1 MTRFKLTSALIL
13 ALISIIYSVAPA
25 AARSPYK
32 GQKSIGLYGGYSAR
46 TEAPAAGL
54 YFQYRFTRALRIA
67 PSVDY
72 VFRSENQ
79 DSYNFDF
86 NIHTPLRL
94 NAAETANFYPIA
106 GVGYSAIY
114 HRCND
119 SDPTVYD
126 ATDSSH
132 RYDRLGLNLGG
143 GLEYFVNSTLR
154 IAIEGKWR
162 WRKDYSTGLF
172 TVAIG
177 YRF

>member
-13 ALISIIYSVAPA
+13 TLIAIIFSAAPVD
-25 AARSPYK
+25 ARSPYK
-32 GQKSIGLYGGYSAR
+32 GQKSIGLYGGYSTH
-46 TEAPAAGL
+46 TESAVAGL
-54 YFQYRFTRALRIA
+54 YYQYRFTRALRIA

-72 VFRSENQ
+72 VFRSKNQ

-86 NIHTPLRL
+86 NVHFPIRL
-94 NAAETANFYPIA
+94 DAADNANFYPIA
-106 GVGYSAIY
+106 GLGYSAIY

-119 SDPTVYD
+119 SNLTVDD

-132 RYDRLGLNLGG
+132 RYDRVGINLGG
-143 GLEYFVNSTLR
+143 GFEYFVNSTLR
-154 IAIEGKWR
+154 VAVEGKWR
-162 WRKDYSTGLF
+162 LREDYSTGLF